1 MKRAPI
7 AVVVVSLFL
16 AGCGKHYW
24 NKPGAS
30 FADFSQDSR
39 ECAQEN
45 AIYTT
50 GSKSYGIVREDL
62 YRVGACPASGPATG
76 MVSRHRGRRSRQARC
91 ATAPTAR
98 CATAPTAPGGCPEGT
113 GPVAG

>member
-62 YRVGACPASGPATG
+62 YRAC
-76 MVSRHRGRRSRQARC
+76 MRGRGWARAQHQDPPQGWFRGIEGDDLVKRSEEHTSELQSR
-91 ATAPTAR
+91 
-98 CATAPTAPGGCPEGT
+98 
-113 GPVAG
+113 

>member
-62 YRVGACPASGPATG
+62 YRACMRGGGGRVPSIRTP
-76 MVSRHRGRRSRQARC
+76 HRGGFEASR
-91 ATAPTAR
+91 ATTPSSPMR
-98 CATAPTAPGGCPEGT
+98 PPPPPPGPPPPPPPPGLSPR
-113 GPVAG
+113 